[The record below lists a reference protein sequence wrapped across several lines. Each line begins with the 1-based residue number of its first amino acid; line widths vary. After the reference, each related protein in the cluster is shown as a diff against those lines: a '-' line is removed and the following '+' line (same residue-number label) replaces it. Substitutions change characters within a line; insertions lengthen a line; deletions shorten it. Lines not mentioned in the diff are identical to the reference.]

1 MDTLKEDHITNRTI
15 GGNGMNKLQPIKKA
29 IILYTAVT
37 VIEQLLNRPKNY
49 LKDNS
54 FVIPSDAKNATNSAR
69 RLLKAASQYC
79 KK

>member
-1 MDTLKEDHITNRTI
+1 
-15 GGNGMNKLQPIKKA
+15 MNELQTIKKA

-54 FVIPSDAKNATNSAR
+54 FVIPSDAKNATDSAH
-69 RLLKAASQYC
+69 RLLEAASQYC
-79 KK
+79 TK